1 MVKQNKNGVEKQNEK
16 KKRNEIQN
24 NIVFSKKDYNRF
36 EISFPYNQD
45 ILQICKETAGRKFDL
60 DTKSWSFPIQQYKSL
75 IQKLKTKKDFSIEK
89 DLSEKEINNIQVV
102 IIDQDNFFIYVQFPH
117 NDVLKRIVYNL

>member
-1 MVKQNKNGVEKQNEK
+1 M
-16 KKRNEIQN
+16 
-24 NIVFSKKDYNRF
+24 
-36 EISFPYNQD
+36 
-45 ILQICKETAGRKFDL
+45 
-60 DTKSWSFPIQQYKSL
+60 
-75 IQKLKTKKDFSIEK
+75 DFSIEN

>member
-1 MVKQNKNGVEKQNEK
+1 M
-16 KKRNEIQN
+16 
-24 NIVFSKKDYNRF
+24 
-36 EISFPYNQD
+36 
-45 ILQICKETAGRKFDL
+45 

-102 IIDQDNFFIYVQFPH
+102 IIDEDNFFI
-117 NDVLKRIVYNL
+117 